1 MLFAALSAAS
11 GAFASPAQAAGST
24 TATKDLFVG
33 AHVTTTT
40 LTVVTLTAATLTV
53 NNTTNGKHLVF
64 GGLWPGILACHIILI
79 INIFKP
85 RVVITT

>member
-33 AHVTTTT
+33 AHVG
-40 LTVVTLTAATLTV
+40 VGVGAGYPGWV
-53 NNTTNGKHLVF
+53 GYNYYPY
-64 GGLWPGILACHIILI
+64 GGYPYGGY
-79 INIFKP
+79 P
-85 RVVITT
+85 YG